1 MLILTRK
8 PGETIRIGSE
18 IKVQVLEVKGNQI
31 RIGIDAPRSI
41 AVHRQE
47 IFEQI
52 QRENLDA
59 AKSAPQDLNA
69 LTQIWKTRKPSKT

>member
-59 AKSAPQDLNA
+59 AKSAPRDLNA
-69 LTQIWKTRKPSKT
+69 LTQIWKTKKPS